1 MLTFSFLVRSCYQ
14 GQSETA
20 LRHRDEGRLA
30 LRRGRALGEL
40 EKPRGRVRTF
50 AIITTDSN
58 ELVGQIHDR
67 MPVILHRADYER
79 WIGTDPDLRDLLRP
93 FASEALRIWPISTRV
108 NKPENDDA
116 SILDEVPAE
125 AMEGI

>member
-1 MLTFSFLVRSCYQ
+1 MEGYQ
-14 GQSETA
+14 GQGETA

-30 LRRGRALGEL
+30 FRRGGALGEL
-40 EKPRGRVRTF
+40 EKPRRRLGAHLRDR
-50 AIITTDSN
+50 DSN

-79 WIGTDPDLRDLLRP
+79 WIGTDPDPRDLLRP
-93 FASEALRIWPISTRV
+93 LESGALRIWPISTRV

-116 SILDEVPAE
+116 SILDEVPAQ

>member
-1 MLTFSFLVRSCYQ
+1 MEGYQ
-14 GQSETA
+14 RQSETA
-20 LRHRDEGRLA
+20 LRHCDEGRLA
-30 LRRGRALGEL
+30 FRRGGALGEL
-40 EKPRGRVRTF
+40 ESPAGDWVRTF

-79 WIGTDPDLRDLLRP
+79 WIGTDPDPRDLLGP
-93 FASEALRIWPISTRV
+93 FASEAMRIWPISTRV

-116 SILDEVPAE
+116 SILDEVPAQ